1 MTYESK
7 SVHQRLLMRS
17 LSVRLLYRY
26 TLNSNLVP
34 LNIEQ
39 LNENNWWFV
48 NDLQLMFIAAD
59 TAIIMAGY
67 VLVRVNLAFLA
78 TVRFHFF
85 TILKDIAFNWGYGST
100 RWSSLQRRRTISA
113 LIYQWLSRSPMY
125 FFVHEQY
132 FQAIDYMKTDASKN
146 KNMYHWKANVNAIPW
161 YKLFWKCQP

>member
-7 SVHQRLLMRS
+7 SVHQRLLMRN

-26 TLNSNLVP
+26 TQLNSNLVP

-48 NDLQLMFIAAD
+48 NDLQLVFIAAD

-78 TVRFHFF
+78 TVLFHFF

-100 RWSSLQRRRTISA
+100 RLSSLQRRRTISA
-113 LIYQWLSRSPMY
+113 FNIPMAEQVTHVFFRPWTIFSR
-125 FFVHEQY
+125 HR
-132 FQAIDYMKTDASKN
+132 
-146 KNMYHWKANVNAIPW
+146 
-161 YKLFWKCQP
+161 LFENRCLKK

>member
-7 SVHQRLLMRS
+7 SVHQRLLMRN

-26 TLNSNLVP
+26 TQLNSNLVP

-48 NDLQLMFIAAD
+48 NDLQLVFIAAD

-78 TVRFHFF
+78 TVLFHFF

-113 LIYQWLSRSPMY
+113 FNIPMAEQVTHVFFRPWTIFSRHRLY
-125 FFVHEQY
+125 ENRCL
-132 FQAIDYMKTDASKN
+132 KK
-146 KNMYHWKANVNAIPW
+146 
-161 YKLFWKCQP
+161 